1 MGKSKQ
7 LLPSHQT
14 HLLPRPSIMPPPPP
28 YERRMD
34 TIGSDGPAKKRR
46 KGATRLSCA
55 ECRRYVISTFSSLIN
70 FILIC
75 ICRLKLRCDRAIPC
89 SSCVKRGCG
98 PICPDVGCSSYTIRP
113 PSHYIIFRDLLQP
126 AKEIGKVNGLIF
138 SVASGLQLPHRF
150 VLASTQELH
159 EKISELA
166 TRVRELEDALRSS
179 HSHLTS
185 EQHPLLTEE
194 LLKIKAPLQRDISH
208 TKSPS
213 SVVIKEEETNPDI
226 IDSFGSLSISLTG
239 RTKYFGQTANSWVS
253 KFCTL
258 SFFFTA

>member
-1 MGKSKQ
+1 
-7 LLPSHQT
+7 
-14 HLLPRPSIMPPPPP
+14 MPPPPP

-34 TIGSDGPAKKRR
+34 ALGGDGPAKKRR

-55 ECRRYVISTFSSLIN
+55 ECRRCVICTLWSLIN
-70 FILIC
+70 FILIF

-98 PICPDVGCSSYTIRP
+98 PICPDVGHSSYTIGSH
-113 PSHYIIFRDLLQP
+113 SHYLTFRAPLRL
-126 AKEIGKVNGLIF
+126 AKGIGKVYGSYF
-138 SVASGLQLPHRF
+138 YGVSLQLLHRF

-208 TKSPS
+208 TKTPS

-226 IDSFGSLSISLTG
+226 VDSFGSLSISLTG
-239 RTKYFGQTANSWVS
+239 RAKYFGQTANSWVS
-253 KFCTL
+253 KFFTL
-258 SFFFTA
+258 IFFHPEHLTPSFLVFPPSKSIR